1 MVRSTSSTAIATVIP
16 MSTSDSPGTVSAIIN
31 PSMWAE
37 IYADLLQKMPPSAA
51 DEVLGLKSGTVAAAI
66 RRNEIKPYKFSQSRV
81 YVTPCMLAEWAVT
94 YCRCEQPDAL
104 PS

>member
-1 MVRSTSSTAIATVIP
+1 MDSQMPTKIVPDMEQVAIV
-16 MSTSDSPGTVSAIIN
+16 N

-51 DEVLGLKSGTVAAAI
+51 DKALGLKDGTVAAAI
-66 RRNEIKPYKFSQSRV
+66 RRNEIKPYKFSASRV

-94 YCRCEQPDAL
+94 YCRYEQPDAL